1 MKRYLLT
8 LLIVLAGTLSAKA
21 ISYNEARD
29 RAWFLTDKMAYELN
43 LTPDQ
48 YDRVYQVNLD
58 YFMSIAYEADCYGV
72 YWNYRDTDLRYILWD
87 WQYRLYVTLDYFYRP
102 IRWIRSAWH
111 YPICDHYRYGYY
123 YYERPRVYVSYHGC
137 NWKRR
142 GHNDVSPYKGW
153 RAERGPGMRDRYD
166 NNRPGGRP
174 GTHNEPGRPSNG
186 RYDGNHNN
194 KGEHADRG
202 NNDNKGGRVDR
213 GNTDNKGGRVDRG
226 NNDNKGEHADRGNR
240 SNSDRNVSTT
250 PNRDRNVNTTPN
262 RDRNVNTTPNR
273 DRNVGTTPSR
283 DRNTTTSPSRD
294 RNVSTTPSRNSNR
307 GGTVSSPSRNQ
318 NNGSSNRSSNRSS
331 GRSFGR

>member
-102 IRWIRSAWH
+102 IRWIRAAWH

-142 GHNDVSPYKGW
+142 GHNDVSPYRGW

-174 GTHNEPGRPSNG
+174 GTHNEPSRPSNG

-194 KGEHADRG
+194 KGGHADRG
-202 NNDNKGGRVDR
+202 NHNNKDG
-213 GNTDNKGGRVDRG
+213 
-226 NNDNKGEHADRGNR
+226 HADRGNR
-240 SNSDRNVSTT
+240 SNSDRNVGTM
-250 PNRDRNVNTTPN
+250 PGRDRRTT
-262 RDRNVNTTPNR
+262 TTKPSR
-273 DRNVGTTPSR
+273 DRNVGTMPSR
-283 DRNTTTSPSRD
+283 NNNVTFNRNRNTNSGA
-294 RNVSTTPSRNSNR
+294 VSTPSRNSNN
-307 GGTVSSPSRNQ
+307 RNSG
-318 NNGSSNRSSNRSS
+318 NSNRSS

>member
-102 IRWIRSAWH
+102 IRWIRAAWH

-142 GHNDVSPYKGW
+142 GHNDVSPYRGW

-174 GTHNEPGRPSNG
+174 GTHNEPSRPSNG

-194 KGEHADRG
+194 KGG
-202 NNDNKGGRVDR
+202 
-213 GNTDNKGGRVDRG
+213 
-226 NNDNKGEHADRGNR
+226 HADRGNR
-240 SNSDRNVSTT
+240 GNSDRNVGTMPGRDRSTT
-250 PNRDRNVNTTPN
+250 TTKPS
-262 RDRNVNTTPNR
+262 R
-273 DRNVGTTPSR
+273 DRNVGTMPSR
-283 DRNTTTSPSRD
+283 NNNVTFNRNRNTNSGA
-294 RNVSTTPSRNSNR
+294 VSTPSRNSNN
-307 GGTVSSPSRNQ
+307 RNSG
-318 NNGSSNRSSNRSS
+318 NSNHSS

>member
-102 IRWIRSAWH
+102 IRWIRAAWH

-142 GHNDVSPYKGW
+142 GHNDVSPYRGW

-174 GTHNEPGRPSNG
+174 GTHNEPSRPSNG

-194 KGEHADRG
+194 KGGHADRG
-202 NNDNKGGRVDR
+202 NHNNKDG
-213 GNTDNKGGRVDRG
+213 
-226 NNDNKGEHADRGNR
+226 HADRGNR
-240 SNSDRNVSTT
+240 GNSDRNVGTTPNSDRNVGTT
-250 PNRDRNVNTTPN
+250 PNRDRN
-262 RDRNVNTTPNR
+262 
-273 DRNVGTTPSR
+273 
-283 DRNTTTSPSRD
+283 TTTRPSRD

-318 NNGSSNRSSNRSS
+318 NNGSSNRSG

>member
-72 YWNYRDTDLRYILWD
+72 YWNYRETDLRYILWD

-102 IRWIRSAWH
+102 IRWIRAAWH

-142 GHNDVSPYKGW
+142 GHNDVSPYRGW

-174 GTHNEPGRPSNG
+174 GTHNEPSRPSNG
-186 RYDGNHNN
+186 RYDG
-194 KGEHADRG
+194 
-202 NNDNKGGRVDR
+202 NKGGRVDR

-226 NNDNKGEHADRGNR
+226 NTDNKGGHADRGNR
-240 SNSDRNVSTT
+240 GNS
-250 PNRDRNVNTTPN
+250 DRNVNTTPN
-262 RDRNVNTTPNR
+262 RDRNVNTTP
-273 DRNVGTTPSR
+273 SR
-283 DRNTTTSPSRD
+283 DRNTTTRPSRD

-318 NNGSSNRSSNRSS
+318 NNRSS

>member
-102 IRWIRSAWH
+102 IRWIRAAWH

-142 GHNDVSPYKGW
+142 GHNDVSPYRGW

-174 GTHNEPGRPSNG
+174 GTHNEPSRPNNG

-194 KGEHADRG
+194 KGGHADRG
-202 NNDNKGGRVDR
+202 NHNNKDG
-213 GNTDNKGGRVDRG
+213 
-226 NNDNKGEHADRGNR
+226 HADRGNR
-240 SNSDRNVSTT
+240 SNSDRNVGTMPGHDRSTT
-250 PNRDRNVNTTPN
+250 TTKPS
-262 RDRNVNTTPNR
+262 R
-273 DRNVGTTPSR
+273 DRNVGTMPSR
-283 DRNTTTSPSRD
+283 NNNVTFNRNRNTNSGA
-294 RNVSTTPSRNSNR
+294 VSTPSRNSNN
-307 GGTVSSPSRNQ
+307 RNSG
-318 NNGSSNRSSNRSS
+318 NSNRSSV
-331 GRSFGR
+331 RSFGR

>member
-72 YWNYRDTDLRYILWD
+72 YWNYRETDLRYILWD

-102 IRWIRSAWH
+102 IRWIRAAWH

-137 NWKRR
+137 NWKRS
-142 GHNDVSPYKGW
+142 GHNDVSPYRGW

-174 GTHNEPGRPSNG
+174 GTHNEPSRPSNG
-186 RYDGNHNN
+186 RYDGN
-194 KGEHADRG
+194 KGGRVDRG
-202 NNDNKGGRVDR
+202 NTDNKGGRVDR

-226 NNDNKGEHADRGNR
+226 NTDNKGGHTDRGNTDNKGGHADRGNR
-240 SNSDRNVSTT
+240 GNSDRNV
-250 PNRDRNVNTTPN
+250 N
-262 RDRNVNTTPNR
+262 
-273 DRNVGTTPSR
+273 TTPSR
-283 DRNTTTSPSRD
+283 DRNTTTRPSRD

-318 NNGSSNRSSNRSS
+318 NNRSSNRSG

>member
-72 YWNYRDTDLRYILWD
+72 YWNYRETDLRYILWD

-102 IRWIRSAWH
+102 IRWIRAAWH

-142 GHNDVSPYKGW
+142 GHNDVSPYRGW

-166 NNRPGGRP
+166 NNRPSGRP
-174 GTHNEPGRPSNG
+174 GTHNEPSRPSNG

-194 KGEHADRG
+194 KGGHADRG
-202 NNDNKGGRVDR
+202 NHNNKDG
-213 GNTDNKGGRVDRG
+213 
-226 NNDNKGEHADRGNR
+226 HADRGNR
-240 SNSDRNVSTT
+240 GNSDRNVGTMPGRDRSTT
-250 PNRDRNVNTTPN
+250 TTKPSRDH
-262 RDRNVNTTPNR
+262 
-273 DRNVGTTPSR
+273 NVGTMPSR
-283 DRNTTTSPSRD
+283 NNNVTFNRNRNTNSGA
-294 RNVSTTPSRNSNR
+294 VSTPSRNSNN
-307 GGTVSSPSRNQ
+307 RNSG
-318 NNGSSNRSSNRSS
+318 NSNRSS

>member
-1 MKRYLLT
+1 MKRYLLP

-102 IRWIRSAWH
+102 IRWIRAAWH

-142 GHNDVSPYKGW
+142 GHNDVSPYRGW

-174 GTHNEPGRPSNG
+174 GTHNEPSRPSNG

-194 KGEHADRG
+194 KGGHADRG
-202 NNDNKGGRVDR
+202 NHNNKDG
-213 GNTDNKGGRVDRG
+213 
-226 NNDNKGEHADRGNR
+226 HADRGNR
-240 SNSDRNVSTT
+240 GNSDRNVGTMPGRDRSTT
-250 PNRDRNVNTTPN
+250 TTKPS
-262 RDRNVNTTPNR
+262 R
-273 DRNVGTTPSR
+273 DRNVGTMPSR
-283 DRNTTTSPSRD
+283 NNNVTFNRNRNTNSGA
-294 RNVSTTPSRNSNR
+294 VSTPSRNSNN
-307 GGTVSSPSRNQ
+307 RNSG
-318 NNGSSNRSSNRSS
+318 NSNRSS

>member
-102 IRWIRSAWH
+102 IRWIRAAWH

-142 GHNDVSPYKGW
+142 GHNDVSPYRGW

-174 GTHNEPGRPSNG
+174 GTHNEPSRPSNG

-194 KGEHADRG
+194 KGGHADRG
-202 NNDNKGGRVDR
+202 NNNNKDG
-213 GNTDNKGGRVDRG
+213 
-226 NNDNKGEHADRGNR
+226 HADRGNR
-240 SNSDRNVSTT
+240 GNSDRNVGTMPGRDRSTT
-250 PNRDRNVNTTPN
+250 TTKPS
-262 RDRNVNTTPNR
+262 R
-273 DRNVGTTPSR
+273 DRNVGTMPSR
-283 DRNTTTSPSRD
+283 NNNVTFNRNRNTNSGA
-294 RNVSTTPSRNSNR
+294 VSTPSRNSNN
-307 GGTVSSPSRNQ
+307 RNSG
-318 NNGSSNRSSNRSS
+318 NSNRSS

>member
-102 IRWIRSAWH
+102 IRWIRAAWH

-142 GHNDVSPYKGW
+142 GHNDVSPYRGW

-174 GTHNEPGRPSNG
+174 GTHNEPSRPSNG
-186 RYDGNHNN
+186 RYDG
-194 KGEHADRG
+194 
-202 NNDNKGGRVDR
+202 NKGGRVDR

-226 NNDNKGEHADRGNR
+226 NTDNKGGHADRGNR
-240 SNSDRNVSTT
+240 GNS
-250 PNRDRNVNTTPN
+250 DRNVNTTPN
-262 RDRNVNTTPNR
+262 RDRNVNTTP
-273 DRNVGTTPSR
+273 SR
-283 DRNTTTSPSRD
+283 DRNTTTRPSRD

-307 GGTVSSPSRNQ
+307 GGSVSSPSRNQ
-318 NNGSSNRSSNRSS
+318 NNRSSNRSG

>member
-102 IRWIRSAWH
+102 IRWIRAAWH

-142 GHNDVSPYKGW
+142 GHNDVSPYRGW

-166 NNRPGGRP
+166 NNRPSGRP
-174 GTHNEPGRPSNG
+174 GTHNEPSRPSNG

-194 KGEHADRG
+194 KGGHADRG
-202 NNDNKGGRVDR
+202 NHNNKDG
-213 GNTDNKGGRVDRG
+213 
-226 NNDNKGEHADRGNR
+226 HADRGNR
-240 SNSDRNVSTT
+240 GNSDRNVNTTPNSDRNVGTT
-250 PNRDRNVNTTPN
+250 PNRDRNVS
-262 RDRNVNTTPNR
+262 
-273 DRNVGTTPSR
+273 TTPSR
-283 DRNTTTSPSRD
+283 DRNTTTRPSRD

-318 NNGSSNRSSNRSS
+318 NNRSSNSS
-331 GRSFGR
+331 GGRSFGR

>member
-72 YWNYRDTDLRYILWD
+72 YWNYRDTDLRFILWD

-102 IRWIRSAWH
+102 IRWIRAAWH

-142 GHNDVSPYKGW
+142 GHNDVSPYRGW

-174 GTHNEPGRPSNG
+174 GTHNEPSRPSNG

-194 KGEHADRG
+194 KGG
-202 NNDNKGGRVDR
+202 
-213 GNTDNKGGRVDRG
+213 
-226 NNDNKGEHADRGNR
+226 HADRGNR
-240 SNSDRNVSTT
+240 GNSDRNVGTMPGRDRSTT
-250 PNRDRNVNTTPN
+250 TTKPS
-262 RDRNVNTTPNR
+262 R
-273 DRNVGTTPSR
+273 DRNVGTMPSR
-283 DRNTTTSPSRD
+283 NNNVTFNRNRNTNSGA
-294 RNVSTTPSRNSNR
+294 VSTPSRNSNN
-307 GGTVSSPSRNQ
+307 RNSG
-318 NNGSSNRSSNRSS
+318 NSNHSS

>member
-43 LTPDQ
+43 LTPEQ

-102 IRWIRSAWH
+102 IRWIRAAWH

-142 GHNDVSPYKGW
+142 GHNDVSPYRGW

-166 NNRPGGRP
+166 NNRPSGRP
-174 GTHNEPGRPSNG
+174 GTHNEPSRPSNG

-194 KGEHADRG
+194 KGGHADRG
-202 NNDNKGGRVDR
+202 NHNNKDG
-213 GNTDNKGGRVDRG
+213 
-226 NNDNKGEHADRGNR
+226 HADRGNR
-240 SNSDRNVSTT
+240 GNSDRNVGTMPGRDRSTT
-250 PNRDRNVNTTPN
+250 TTKPS
-262 RDRNVNTTPNR
+262 R
-273 DRNVGTTPSR
+273 DRNVGTMPSR
-283 DRNTTTSPSRD
+283 NNNVTFNRNRNTNSGA
-294 RNVSTTPSRNSNR
+294 VSTPSRNSNN
-307 GGTVSSPSRNQ
+307 RNSG
-318 NNGSSNRSSNRSS
+318 NSNRSS

>member
-43 LTPDQ
+43 LTPEQ

-102 IRWIRSAWH
+102 IRWIRAAWH

-142 GHNDVSPYKGW
+142 GHNDVSPYRGW

-174 GTHNEPGRPSNG
+174 GTHNEPSRPSNG

-194 KGEHADRG
+194 KGGHADRG
-202 NNDNKGGRVDR
+202 NHNNKDG
-213 GNTDNKGGRVDRG
+213 
-226 NNDNKGEHADRGNR
+226 HADRGNR
-240 SNSDRNVSTT
+240 GNS
-250 PNRDRNVNTTPN
+250 DRNVNTTPN
-262 RDRNVNTTPNR
+262 SDRNVNTTPSR
-273 DRNVGTTPSR
+273 DRNVGTMPSR
-283 DRNTTTSPSRD
+283 NNNVTFNRNRNTNSGA
-294 RNVSTTPSRNSNR
+294 VSTPSRNSNN
-307 GGTVSSPSRNQ
+307 RNSG
-318 NNGSSNRSSNRSS
+318 NSNRSS

>member
-102 IRWIRSAWH
+102 IRWIRAAWH

-142 GHNDVSPYKGW
+142 GHNDVSPYRGW

-174 GTHNEPGRPSNG
+174 GTHNEPSRPSNG

-194 KGEHADRG
+194 KGGHA
-202 NNDNKGGRVDR
+202 DR
-213 GNTDNKGGRVDRG
+213 GNTDNKGGRVVR
-226 NNDNKGEHADRGNR
+226 NDHG
-240 SNSDRNVSTT
+240 SS
-250 PNRDRNVNTTPN
+250 
-262 RDRNVNTTPNR
+262 R
-273 DRNVGTTPSR
+273 DRNVGTMPGRDRSTTTTKPSR
-283 DRNTTTSPSRD
+283 DHNVGTMPSRNNNVTFNRNRNTNSGA
-294 RNVSTTPSRNSNR
+294 VSTPSRNSNN
-307 GGTVSSPSRNQ
+307 RNSG
-318 NNGSSNRSSNRSS
+318 NSNRSS

>member
-102 IRWIRSAWH
+102 IRWIRAAWH

-142 GHNDVSPYKGW
+142 GHNDVSPYRGW

-174 GTHNEPGRPSNG
+174 GTHNEPSRPSNG

-194 KGEHADRG
+194 KD
-202 NNDNKGGRVDR
+202 GRVDR
-213 GNTDNKGGRVDRG
+213 GNTDNKGGRVVR
-226 NNDNKGEHADRGNR
+226 NDHG
-240 SNSDRNVSTT
+240 SS
-250 PNRDRNVNTTPN
+250 
-262 RDRNVNTTPNR
+262 R
-273 DRNVGTTPSR
+273 DRNVGTMPGR
-283 DRNTTTSPSRD
+283 DRSTTTTKPSRD
-294 RNVSTTPSRNSNR
+294 RNVGTMPSRNNNVTFNRNRNTNSGAVSTPSRNSNN
-307 GGTVSSPSRNQ
+307 RNSG
-318 NNGSSNRSSNRSS
+318 NSNRSS

>member
-1 MKRYLLT
+1 MKRYVLT

-72 YWNYRDTDLRYILWD
+72 YWNYRETDLRYILWD

-102 IRWIRSAWH
+102 IRWIRAAWH

-142 GHNDVSPYKGW
+142 GHNDVSPYRGW

-174 GTHNEPGRPSNG
+174 GTHNEPSRPSNG

-194 KGEHADRG
+194 KGGHADRG
-202 NNDNKGGRVDR
+202 NHNNKDG
-213 GNTDNKGGRVDRG
+213 
-226 NNDNKGEHADRGNR
+226 HADRGNR
-240 SNSDRNVSTT
+240 SNSDRNVGTMPGRDRSTT
-250 PNRDRNVNTTPN
+250 TTKPS
-262 RDRNVNTTPNR
+262 R
-273 DRNVGTTPSR
+273 DRNVGTMPSR
-283 DRNTTTSPSRD
+283 NNNVTFNRNRNTNSGA
-294 RNVSTTPSRNSNR
+294 VSTPSRNSNN
-307 GGTVSSPSRNQ
+307 RNSG
-318 NNGSSNRSSNRSS
+318 NSNHSS

>member
-102 IRWIRSAWH
+102 IRWIRAAWH

-142 GHNDVSPYKGW
+142 GHNDVSPYRGW

-174 GTHNEPGRPSNG
+174 GTHNEPSRPSNG

-194 KGEHADRG
+194 KGGHADRG
-202 NNDNKGGRVDR
+202 NHNNKDG
-213 GNTDNKGGRVDRG
+213 
-226 NNDNKGEHADRGNR
+226 HADRGNR
-240 SNSDRNVSTT
+240 SNSDRNVGTMPGRDRSTT
-250 PNRDRNVNTTPN
+250 TTKPS
-262 RDRNVNTTPNR
+262 R
-273 DRNVGTTPSR
+273 DRNVGTMPSR
-283 DRNTTTSPSRD
+283 NNNVTFNRNRNTNSGA
-294 RNVSTTPSRNSNR
+294 VSTPSRNSNN
-307 GGTVSSPSRNQ
+307 RNSG
-318 NNGSSNRSSNRSS
+318 NSNRSSV
-331 GRSFGR
+331 RSFGR

>member
-1 MKRYLLT
+1 MKRYVLT

-102 IRWIRSAWH
+102 IRWIRAAWH

-142 GHNDVSPYKGW
+142 GHNDVSPYRGW

-174 GTHNEPGRPSNG
+174 GTHNEPSRPSNG

-194 KGEHADRG
+194 KGGHADRG
-202 NNDNKGGRVDR
+202 NNDNKGG
-213 GNTDNKGGRVDRG
+213 
-226 NNDNKGEHADRGNR
+226 HADRGNR
-240 SNSDRNVSTT
+240 SNSDRNVGTMPGRDRSTT
-250 PNRDRNVNTTPN
+250 TTKPS
-262 RDRNVNTTPNR
+262 R
-273 DRNVGTTPSR
+273 DRNVGTMPSR
-283 DRNTTTSPSRD
+283 NNNVTFNRNRNTNSGA
-294 RNVSTTPSRNSNR
+294 VSTPSRNSNN
-307 GGTVSSPSRNQ
+307 RNSG
-318 NNGSSNRSSNRSS
+318 NSNRSS

>member
-21 ISYNEARD
+21 LSYSEARD

-58 YFMSIAYEADCYGV
+58 YFMSIAYESDCYGH
-72 YWNYRDTDLRYILWD
+72 YWNYRDTDLRFILWD

-102 IRWIRSAWH
+102 IRWVRSAWH

-153 RAERGPGMRDRYD
+153 RADRGPGMRDRYD

-174 GTHNEPGRPSNG
+174 ATHNEPTRPSNG
-186 RYDGNHNN
+186 RYDGNHN
-194 KGEHADRG
+194 
-202 NNDNKGGRVDR
+202 NKGGRVDR
-213 GNTDNKGGRVDRG
+213 GNTDNKGGRVDR
-226 NNDNKGEHADRGNR
+226 NDRG
-240 SNSDRNVSTT
+240 SS
-250 PNRDRNVNTTPN
+250 
-262 RDRNVNTTPNR
+262 R
-273 DRNVGTTPSR
+273 DRNVGTMPSRERSTTTTRPSRERNVGTMPSRNNNVTLNR
-283 DRNTTTSPSRD
+283 DRNTKGS
-294 RNVSTTPSRNSNR
+294 
-307 GGTVSSPSRNQ
+307 TVSSPSRS
-318 NNGSSNRSSNRSS
+318 NNSSSS

>member
-102 IRWIRSAWH
+102 IRWIRAAWH

-142 GHNDVSPYKGW
+142 GHNDVSPYRGW

-174 GTHNEPGRPSNG
+174 GTHNEPSRPSNG
-186 RYDGNHNN
+186 RYDGNHN
-194 KGEHADRG
+194 
-202 NNDNKGGRVDR
+202 NKGGRVDR
-213 GNTDNKGGRVDRG
+213 GNTDNKGGRVVR
-226 NNDNKGEHADRGNR
+226 NDHG
-240 SNSDRNVSTT
+240 SS
-250 PNRDRNVNTTPN
+250 
-262 RDRNVNTTPNR
+262 R
-273 DRNVGTTPSR
+273 DRNVGTMPGRDRSTTTTKPSR
-283 DRNTTTSPSRD
+283 DHNVGTMPSRNNNVTFNRNRNTNSGA
-294 RNVSTTPSRNSNR
+294 VSTPSRNSNN
-307 GGTVSSPSRNQ
+307 RNSG
-318 NNGSSNRSSNRSS
+318 NSNRSS

>member
-21 ISYNEARD
+21 LSYNEARD

-102 IRWIRSAWH
+102 IRWIRAAWH

-142 GHNDVSPYKGW
+142 GHNDVSPYRGW

-174 GTHNEPGRPSNG
+174 GTHNEPSRPSNG
-186 RYDGNHNN
+186 RYT
-194 KGEHADRG
+194 
-202 NNDNKGGRVDR
+202 DNKGGRVDR
-213 GNTDNKGGRVDRG
+213 GNTDNKGG
-226 NNDNKGEHADRGNR
+226 HTDRGNR
-240 SNSDRNVSTT
+240 GNS
-250 PNRDRNVNTTPN
+250 
-262 RDRNVNTTPNR
+262 DRNVNTTPNR
-273 DRNVGTTPSR
+273 DRNVGTTPNRDRNVNTTPSR
-283 DRNTTTSPSRD
+283 DRNTTTRPSRD

-318 NNGSSNRSSNRSS
+318 NNRSSNSS
-331 GRSFGR
+331 GGRSFGR

>member
-72 YWNYRDTDLRYILWD
+72 YWNYRDNDLRYILWD

-102 IRWIRSAWH
+102 IRWIRAAWH

-142 GHNDVSPYKGW
+142 GHNDVSPYRGW

-174 GTHNEPGRPSNG
+174 GTHNEPSRPSNG

-194 KGEHADRG
+194 KGGHADRG
-202 NNDNKGGRVDR
+202 NHNNKDG
-213 GNTDNKGGRVDRG
+213 
-226 NNDNKGEHADRGNR
+226 HADRGNR
-240 SNSDRNVSTT
+240 GNSDRNVNTTPNSDRNVGTT
-250 PNRDRNVNTTPN
+250 PNRDRNVS
-262 RDRNVNTTPNR
+262 
-273 DRNVGTTPSR
+273 TTPSR
-283 DRNTTTSPSRD
+283 DRNTTTRPSRD

-318 NNGSSNRSSNRSS
+318 NNRSSNRSG

>member
-87 WQYRLYVTLDYFYRP
+87 SQYRLYVTLDYFYRP
-102 IRWIRSAWH
+102 IRWIRAAWH

-142 GHNDVSPYKGW
+142 GHNDVSPYRGW

-174 GTHNEPGRPSNG
+174 GTHNEPSRPSNG

-194 KGEHADRG
+194 KGGHADRG
-202 NNDNKGGRVDR
+202 NHNNKDG
-213 GNTDNKGGRVDRG
+213 
-226 NNDNKGEHADRGNR
+226 HADRGNR
-240 SNSDRNVSTT
+240 GNS
-250 PNRDRNVNTTPN
+250 DRNVNTTPN
-262 RDRNVNTTPNR
+262 RDRNVTTTPNR
-273 DRNVGTTPSR
+273 DRS
-283 DRNTTTSPSRD
+283 TTTTKPSRD
-294 RNVSTTPSRNSNR
+294 RNVGTMPSRNNNVTFNRNRNTNSGAVSTPSRNSNN
-307 GGTVSSPSRNQ
+307 RNSG
-318 NNGSSNRSSNRSS
+318 NSNRSS

>member
-102 IRWIRSAWH
+102 IRWIRAAWH

-142 GHNDVSPYKGW
+142 GHNDVSPYRGW

-174 GTHNEPGRPSNG
+174 GTHNEPSRPSNG
-186 RYDGNHNN
+186 RYT
-194 KGEHADRG
+194 
-202 NNDNKGGRVDR
+202 DNKGGRVDR
-213 GNTDNKGGRVDRG
+213 GNTDNKGG
-226 NNDNKGEHADRGNR
+226 HTDRGNR
-240 SNSDRNVSTT
+240 GNS
-250 PNRDRNVNTTPN
+250 DRNVNTTPN
-262 RDRNVNTTPNR
+262 RDRNVNTTP
-273 DRNVGTTPSR
+273 SR
-283 DRNTTTSPSRD
+283 DRNTTTRPSRD

-318 NNGSSNRSSNRSS
+318 SNRSSNGSSNRSSNRSS

>member
-72 YWNYRDTDLRYILWD
+72 YWNYRETDLRYILWD

-102 IRWIRSAWH
+102 IRWIRAAWH

-142 GHNDVSPYKGW
+142 GHNDVSPYRGW

-174 GTHNEPGRPSNG
+174 GTHNEPSRPSNG
-186 RYDGNHNN
+186 RYDGDHNN
-194 KGEHADRG
+194 KGGH
-202 NNDNKGGRVDR
+202 VDR
-213 GNTDNKGGRVDRG
+213 GNTDNKGGRVVR
-226 NNDNKGEHADRGNR
+226 NDHG
-240 SNSDRNVSTT
+240 SS
-250 PNRDRNVNTTPN
+250 
-262 RDRNVNTTPNR
+262 R
-273 DRNVGTTPSR
+273 DRNVGTMPG
-283 DRNTTTSPSRD
+283 RD
-294 RNVSTTPSRNSNR
+294 RNVGTMPSRNNNVTFNRNRNTNSGAVSTPSRNSNN
-307 GGTVSSPSRNQ
+307 RNSG
-318 NNGSSNRSSNRSS
+318 NSNRSS

>member
-72 YWNYRDTDLRYILWD
+72 YWNYRETDLRYILWD

-102 IRWIRSAWH
+102 IRWIRAAWH

-142 GHNDVSPYKGW
+142 GHNDVSPYRGW

-174 GTHNEPGRPSNG
+174 GTHNEPSRPSNG
-186 RYDGNHNN
+186 RYDGNHN
-194 KGEHADRG
+194 
-202 NNDNKGGRVDR
+202 NKGGRVDR
-213 GNTDNKGGRVDRG
+213 GNTDNKGGRVVRNDRG
-226 NNDNKGEHADRGNR
+226 
-240 SNSDRNVSTT
+240 SS
-250 PNRDRNVNTTPN
+250 
-262 RDRNVNTTPNR
+262 R
-273 DRNVGTTPSR
+273 DRNVGTMPSR
-283 DRNTTTSPSRD
+283 DRSTTTTKPSRD
-294 RNVSTTPSRNSNR
+294 RNVGTMPSRNNNVTFNRNRNTNSGAVSTPSRNSNN
-307 GGTVSSPSRNQ
+307 RNSG
-318 NNGSSNRSSNRSS
+318 NSNRSSV
-331 GRSFGR
+331 RSFGR

>member
-102 IRWIRSAWH
+102 IRWIRAAWH

-142 GHNDVSPYKGW
+142 GHNDISPYRGW

-174 GTHNEPGRPSNG
+174 GTHNEPSRPNNG

-194 KGEHADRG
+194 KGGHADRG
-202 NNDNKGGRVDR
+202 NHNNKDG
-213 GNTDNKGGRVDRG
+213 
-226 NNDNKGEHADRGNR
+226 HADRGNR
-240 SNSDRNVSTT
+240 GNS
-250 PNRDRNVNTTPN
+250 DRNVNTTPN
-262 RDRNVNTTPNR
+262 SDRNVN
-273 DRNVGTTPSR
+273 TTPSR
-283 DRNTTTSPSRD
+283 DRNTTTRPSRD

-318 NNGSSNRSSNRSS
+318 NNRSS

>member
-72 YWNYRDTDLRYILWD
+72 YWNYRETDLRYILWD

-102 IRWIRSAWH
+102 IRWIRAAWH

-142 GHNDVSPYKGW
+142 GHNDVSPYRGW

-166 NNRPGGRP
+166 NNRPSGRP
-174 GTHNEPGRPSNG
+174 GTHNEPSRPSNG

-194 KGEHADRG
+194 KGGHADRG
-202 NNDNKGGRVDR
+202 NHNNKDG
-213 GNTDNKGGRVDRG
+213 
-226 NNDNKGEHADRGNR
+226 HADRGNR
-240 SNSDRNVSTT
+240 GNSDRNVNTTPNSDRNVGTT
-250 PNRDRNVNTTPN
+250 PNRDRNVS
-262 RDRNVNTTPNR
+262 
-273 DRNVGTTPSR
+273 TTPSR
-283 DRNTTTSPSRD
+283 DRNTTTRPSRD

-318 NNGSSNRSSNRSS
+318 NNRSSNRSG

>member
-21 ISYNEARD
+21 ISYSEARD

-58 YFMSIAYEADCYGV
+58 YFMSIAYEADCYGN
-72 YWNYRDTDLRYILWD
+72 YWRYRDTDLRYILWD
-87 WQYRLYVTLDYFYRP
+87 WQYRLYITLDYFYRP
-102 IRWIRSAWH
+102 IRWMRAAWH

-142 GHNDVSPYKGW
+142 GHNDVSPYRGW

-174 GTHNEPGRPSNG
+174 GAHKDATRPSNNG
-186 RYDGNHNN
+186 RYDGNS
-194 KGEHADRG
+194 G
-202 NNDNKGGRVDR
+202 NKGGRVDR
-213 GNTDNKGGRVDRG
+213 GNKGNSSHNGGR
-226 NNDNKGEHADRGNR
+226 
-240 SNSDRNVSTT
+240 T
-250 PNRDRNVNTTPN
+250 
-262 RDRNVNTTPNR
+262 
-273 DRNVGTTPSR
+273 
-283 DRNTTTSPSRD
+283 TTTSPSRD
-294 RNVSTTPSRNSNR
+294 RNVSTKTNGGRTTTTRPSRDRNIGTMPSRSTSTTINSGRDRSSKGSTISTPSRSQNRGNSN
-307 GGTVSSPSRNQ
+307 S
-318 NNGSSNRSSNRSS
+318 SS

>member
-102 IRWIRSAWH
+102 IRWIRAAWH

-142 GHNDVSPYKGW
+142 GHNDVSPYRGW

-166 NNRPGGRP
+166 NNRPSGRP
-174 GTHNEPGRPSNG
+174 GTHNEPSRPSNG

-194 KGEHADRG
+194 KGGHADRG
-202 NNDNKGGRVDR
+202 NHNNKDG
-213 GNTDNKGGRVDRG
+213 
-226 NNDNKGEHADRGNR
+226 HADRGNR
-240 SNSDRNVSTT
+240 GNSDRNVGTMPGRDRSTT
-250 PNRDRNVNTTPN
+250 TTKPS
-262 RDRNVNTTPNR
+262 R
-273 DRNVGTTPSR
+273 DRNVGTMPSR
-283 DRNTTTSPSRD
+283 NNNVTFNRNRNTNSGA
-294 RNVSTTPSRNSNR
+294 VSTPSRNSNN
-307 GGTVSSPSRNQ
+307 RNSG
-318 NNGSSNRSSNRSS
+318 NSNHSS